1 MRFLD
6 APAAALAW
14 LGRQGMRA
22 VAISVFAGLALPPL
36 AALFKPIFAPTLV
49 MMLLLAF
56 LRVDP
61 VALRGYFTRPG
72 LVLAAT
78 GWNML
83 AVPVIFGLG
92 LTASGIEKDGLYIA
106 LMLHAVAP
114 PIISSAAIAALM
126 GLDAALT
133 LATLIVCI
141 VLTPL
146 TAPVFAALFIGPSMA
161 ISPLA
166 LGWKLFAIL
175 AGAALTAAAIR
186 RIAGEPWVARQKERL
201 DGVNVITLFVFAV
214 ALMDGVPA
222 TIMARPLLALG
233 FVALAFALSLG
244 LIGITMLIF
253 ARLGRSS
260 ALALGL
266 AAGSRNMGLMMAA
279 AGGAVPD
286 LTWLYLAMVQFP
298 IYLLPQTLKP
308 AVWRLTRRAPRI
320 PP

>member
-1 MRFLD
+1 MRLLD

-36 AALFKPIFAPTLV
+36 AALFKPIFAPALV
-49 MMLLLAF
+49 TMLLLAF

-61 VALRGYFTRPG
+61 VGLRGYFARPG

-78 GWNML
+78 GWNMF
-83 AVPVIFGLG
+83 AVPVIFGLA
-92 LTASGIEKDGLYIA
+92 LAAAGIDKDGLYIA

-114 PIISSAAIAALM
+114 PIISSAAIAALL
-126 GLDAALT
+126 GLDAALS
-133 LATLIVCI
+133 LATLIACI

-146 TAPVFAALFIGPSMA
+146 TAPLFAAFFIGPSLA

-166 LGWKLFAIL
+166 LGWKLFAML
-175 AGAALTAAAIR
+175 AGAAGAAAVIR
-186 RIAGEPWVARQKERL
+186 GIAGKPWIARQTERL
-201 DGVNVITLFVFAV
+201 DGINVITLFVFAV

-222 TIMARPLLALG
+222 TIMARPLLSTG
-233 FVALAFALSLG
+233 YVVLAFAISLG
-244 LIGITMLIF
+244 MIGITMLIF

-298 IYLLPQTLKP
+298 IYLLPQMVKP
-308 AVWRLTRRAPRI
+308 LVIRSPRV
-320 PP
+320 PPLS